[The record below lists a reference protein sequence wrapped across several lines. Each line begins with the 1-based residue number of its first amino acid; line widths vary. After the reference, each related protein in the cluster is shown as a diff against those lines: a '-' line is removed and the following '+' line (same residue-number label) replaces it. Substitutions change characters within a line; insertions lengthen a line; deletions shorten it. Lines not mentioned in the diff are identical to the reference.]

1 MYTEQSADLG
11 SLKSF
16 FKKVVKIGA
25 KLSPSHQ
32 LLKKVA
38 PQLIKLSPSQML
50 LASSSP
56 KSKPAVAPAEAAP
69 TPPPITQTS
78 PAAVDLSQASPFT
91 QQPAS
96 FSGGG
101 GSSGPAPSYAD
112 QAQAAPTETD
122 LTPWI
127 LAAAAIGAFFLF
139 RKK

>member
-1 MYTEQSADLG
+1 MYTEQTSDLG

-32 LLKKVA
+32 LLKKIA
-38 PQLIKLSPSQML
+38 PKAMIFSPSQML

-56 KSKPAVAPAEAAP
+56 KSKPTIASAETAPA
-69 TPPPITQTS
+69 PPPITQTS

-112 QAQAAPTETD
+112 QAQAAPAETD

-127 LAAAAIGAFFLF
+127 LAAAAIGAFFLL